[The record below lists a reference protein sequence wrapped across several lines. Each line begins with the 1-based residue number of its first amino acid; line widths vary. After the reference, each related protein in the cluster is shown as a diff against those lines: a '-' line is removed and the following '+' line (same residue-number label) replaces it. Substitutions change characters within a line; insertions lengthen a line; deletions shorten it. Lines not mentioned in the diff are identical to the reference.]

1 MNTTETVS
9 LTWLYANYIIAD
21 YDLQASYELLQ
32 TSLGNDGYYS
42 QPFFSFRADISPPT
56 LLARYLL
63 VVCPPLADVRTQTG
77 INQSPGAFRVGWAQ

>member
-1 MNTTETVS
+1 MALSVQICYHKNNPIATKKWYSLDLSRAFPLLFTT
-9 LTWLYANYIIAD
+9 
-21 YDLQASYELLQ
+21 
-32 TSLGNDGYYS
+32 
-42 QPFFSFRADISPPT
+42 FFSFRADISPPT